1 MPRVESKCPSDF
13 NGMDTQYEWRFY
25 LENGNRS
32 IEAGG
37 DSQTFPR
44 GNGTFTKWRGAE
56 ALAFRG
62 K

>member
-1 MPRVESKCPSDF
+1 MGWTR
-13 NGMDTQYEWRFY
+13 YEWRFY
-25 LENGNRS
+25 LENGNRT

-37 DSQTFPR
+37 DSKTFPR
-44 GNGTFTKWRGAE
+44 GNGAFTKWRGAE